1 MLWAARCTFIK
12 VYQIKHML
20 GKKTQTKTK
29 QENNESQR
37 AYKITCR
44 RASLLTKQVAGAK
57 DHYVAQQGTTTV
69 KLTHATSV
77 QGAWKHDQSIR
88 FAWLYTQFTEYF
100 QGMN

>member
-1 MLWAARCTFIK
+1 MGRKVHFYKSVPDKAHAR
-12 VYQIKHML
+12 
-20 GKKTQTKTK
+20 KKPKPN

-57 DHYVAQQGTTTV
+57 DRYVAQQGTTV

-77 QGAWKHDQSIR
+77 QGAWKHDQSIT
-88 FAWLYTQFTEYF
+88 FAWLCTQFTEYF

>member
-1 MLWAARCTFIK
+1 MGCKVHFYRIVPDKAHAR
-12 VYQIKHML
+12 
-20 GKKTQTKTK
+20 KKNQTKTK

-57 DHYVAQQGTTTV
+57 DRYVAQQGTTV

-77 QGAWKHDQSIR
+77 QGAWKHDQSIT